1 MSEQETA
8 RRKRQRRAHSI
19 SSFCDEGEFSRSF
32 FYNLPVEKRPLARR
46 VGTRI
51 MVVETPREWLER
63 VGEPA

>member
-1 MSEQETA
+1 VSEQETA
-8 RRKRQRRAHSI
+8 CRKKRRAQSI

-32 FYNLPVEKRPLARR
+32 FYNLPPDKRPHARR

-51 MVVETPREWLER
+51 MIVETPREWLER